1 MPLGLGT
8 TMASSDNVSTAVQKN
23 LAPADLF
30 LNTYSGASVAY
41 SFRKLDNSY
50 SGNCIRVVNDSSV
63 ALDIGFDGSGY
74 LDTSAIAT
82 HCGSGNGKISLW
94 YDQSGNSRN
103 ALAAKSDNQPLIFS
117 SGSMVEVN
125 NKAAA
130 LFDGGDRMVTGA
142 FQAHTGSFYA
152 VGVVQTPSSIGNENI
167 FTQDDAQGTPQVRTA
182 QYLRTASSTSSG
194 RVVVF
199 NTSGSNFADPST
211 SVSTSDQVMLSS
223 YATSGG
229 VIESFDNSATNGT
242 SSYTGTLAT
251 NNQVA
256 AIGSNT
262 GSVSPGAFFN
272 GHIQEIVLWDGDQGS
287 TTRSN
292 IERDVN
298 GYYIIF

>member
-1 MPLGLGT
+1 MLGLGT
-8 TMASSDNVSTAVQKN
+8 SVLSSDISATAVQKN
-23 LAPADLF
+23 LGPADLF
-30 LNTYSGASVAY
+30 LNTYSGASAAY
-41 SFRKLDNSY
+41 SFRKVNKDY
-50 SGNCIRVVNDSSV
+50 TGNCIRVKNDSNV
-63 ALDIGFDGSGY
+63 ALDIGFDSSGY
-74 LDTSAIAT
+74 LDTAAIAT
-82 HCGSGNGKISLW
+82 HCGSGDGKISIW
-94 YDQSGNSRN
+94 YDQSGNSRD
-103 ALAAKSDNQPLIFS
+103 ASAVFGTKQPLIFS
-117 SGSMVEVN
+117 SGSIIEVN

-130 LFDGGDRMVTGA
+130 LFDGGDRLTTTA

-152 VGVVQTPSSIGNENI
+152 MCVVQTPSSIGNENI
-167 FTQDDAQGTPQVRTA
+167 FAQDDAQSTPQVRTA

-211 SVSTSDQVMLSS
+211 SISTSSQVMLSS

-242 SSYTGTLAT
+242 ASYTGTLAT
-251 NNQVA
+251 NSQIA

-262 GSVSPGAFFN
+262 GSVTPGAYFN
-272 GHIQEIVLWDGDQGS
+272 GHIQEIILWDGDQGS